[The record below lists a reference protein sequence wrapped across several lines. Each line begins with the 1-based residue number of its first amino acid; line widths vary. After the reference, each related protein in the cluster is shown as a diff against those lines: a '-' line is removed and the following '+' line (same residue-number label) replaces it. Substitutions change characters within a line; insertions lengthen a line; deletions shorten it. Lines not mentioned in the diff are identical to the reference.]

1 MMQDGDTITMKLDN
15 RTAAAFI
22 NRMGGTRS
30 RKLCGAALELWNVVL
45 RKNGWIKANWLPR
58 EENQLADMLSK
69 AAIDTWEVA
78 LLLGVAEMLW
88 AKWFTPALDM
98 FASARCHLVDRYCSW
113 YPDSR

>member
-1 MMQDGDTITMKLDN
+1 MSKELSWHINLKELVAAKKSIEFMMKDGDTITMNLDN

-45 RKNGWIKANWLPR
+45 RRNGWIKANWLPR

-69 AAIDTWEVA
+69 AAIDTWE
-78 LLLGVAEMLW
+78 
-88 AKWFTPALDM
+88 
-98 FASARCHLVDRYCSW
+98 FARF
-113 YPDSR
+113 SRFLKL